1 MIFVLICLLVLI
13 GAIITGIKETKN
25 QVEERKKL
33 EEESALAKKILQQT
47 IENLSIKY
55 GKPTNIIKFE
65 RFGEKAN
72 IKKCM
77 LVFEENELLYV
88 DDKAIHFKDII
99 SYNIA
104 SNHRIKRGAVE
115 YSSKTKTSTSSLLG
129 RSVAGA
135 LIGGGVGAVIGAS
148 TASKKTT
155 TIEKRGN
162 DKVIQNYSLTINI
175 RNLEHPVIKVYINS
189 AQNADMINA
198 VMECIID
205 RNR

>member
-175 RNLEHPVIKVYINS
+175 RNLENPVIKVYINS

-198 VMECIID
+198 VMECIVD